1 MSDVENEMEV
11 LQRKLGAKTREIEA
25 LVAKQQHLGELDAM
39 ETTHYERLRIH
50 VEELI
55 YEWQEAN
62 IRPSLSNP
70 DTALNRLIAD
80 GEEIEEK
87 MVELQ
92 GRGIGGK
99 PSRPAKGTRQW
110 WARKNSKRG
119 LPSGSLSLCVP

>member
-39 ETTHYERLRIH
+39 ETTDYERLRIH

-80 GEEIEEK
+80 REEIEEQI
-87 MVELQ
+87 VELQ
-92 GRGIGGK
+92 VR
-99 PSRPAKGTRQW
+99 
-110 WARKNSKRG
+110 
-119 LPSGSLSLCVP
+119 

>member
-25 LVAKQQHLGELDAM
+25 LVARQQHLGELDAM
-39 ETTHYERLRIH
+39 ETTDYERLRIH

-80 GEEIEEK
+80 REEIEEQI
-87 MVELQ
+87 VELQ
-92 GRGIGGK
+92 VR
-99 PSRPAKGTRQW
+99 
-110 WARKNSKRG
+110 
-119 LPSGSLSLCVP
+119 

>member
-39 ETTHYERLRIH
+39 ETTDYERLRIH

-62 IRPSLSNP
+62 IRPSLHP

-80 GEEIEEK
+80 REEIEEQI
-87 MVELQ
+87 VELQ
-92 GRGIGGK
+92 VR
-99 PSRPAKGTRQW
+99 
-110 WARKNSKRG
+110 
-119 LPSGSLSLCVP
+119 

>member
-39 ETTHYERLRIH
+39 ETTDYERLRIH

-62 IRPSLSNP
+62 IRPSRSNP

-80 GEEIEEK
+80 REEIEEQI
-87 MVELQ
+87 VELQ
-92 GRGIGGK
+92 VR
-99 PSRPAKGTRQW
+99 
-110 WARKNSKRG
+110 
-119 LPSGSLSLCVP
+119 

>member
-11 LQRKLGAKTREIEA
+11 LQCKLGAKTREIEA

-39 ETTHYERLRIH
+39 ETTDYERLRIH

-80 GEEIEEK
+80 REEIEEQI
-87 MVELQ
+87 VELQ
-92 GRGIGGK
+92 VR
-99 PSRPAKGTRQW
+99 
-110 WARKNSKRG
+110 
-119 LPSGSLSLCVP
+119 